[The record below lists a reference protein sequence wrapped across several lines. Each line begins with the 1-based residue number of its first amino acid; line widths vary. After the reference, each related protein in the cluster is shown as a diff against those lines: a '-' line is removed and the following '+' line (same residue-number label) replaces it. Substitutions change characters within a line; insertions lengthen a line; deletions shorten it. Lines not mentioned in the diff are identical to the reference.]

1 MKSIVTNKTLSFE
14 DYFILS
20 EALEFKDGGFSMT
33 ADDPEKGI
41 TLAQIFKDVKDNR
54 KEIVNRIKQSIKS
67 YHFSPLVIAASM
79 LLAGINT
86 QNFIDQN
93 PEVLNYGINQ
103 NVINKAAN
111 FLNKNPKILKF
122 FQ

>member
-1 MKSIVTNKTLSFE
+1 MKHLSFE
-14 DYFILS
+14 EYFCLS
-20 EALEFKDGGFSMT
+20 EALEFKNGGFHMS

-54 KEIVNRIKQSIKS
+54 KEIVNHIKNSIKS
-67 YHFSPLVIAASM
+67 YHFSPLVVAASL

-86 QNFIDQN
+86 QNFINQN

-103 NVINKAAN
+103 NVVSKAAQ
-111 FLNKNPKILKF
+111 FLNNHPNILKI
-122 FQ
+122 FQK

>member
-1 MKSIVTNKTLSFE
+1 MKTLSFSE
-14 DYFILS
+14 YYQLS
-20 EALEFKDGGFSMT
+20 EALEFKDGGFHMK

-54 KEIVNRIKQSIKS
+54 KEILNVIKQKIKAQ
-67 YHFSPLVIAASM
+67 HFSPLVIAASM

-86 QNFIDQN
+86 QIFINQN

-103 NVINKAAN
+103 NVISKAAE
-111 FLNKNPKILKF
+111 FLNKNPNILKI
-122 FQ
+122 FQK